1 MDGSAGGLASCG
13 RSGRVRRH
21 GQIRRFIAQ
30 SRITPTPLR
39 PSSAR
44 SSGGHPEKWWN
55 FNMTLYT
62 GPLQPHS
69 SFHGPRRHWAGGL
82 GPSRARLKWR
92 LSAPRHDQGSLRRLA
107 RARAQRRPRS
117 QCVFL
122 WNQRPCPNPFGLSR
136 SLRKPWVVGG
146 GAGGGTATVCDF
158 FAF

>member
-1 MDGSAGGLASCG
+1 
-13 RSGRVRRH
+13 
-21 GQIRRFIAQ
+21 
-30 SRITPTPLR
+30 
-39 PSSAR
+39 
-44 SSGGHPEKWWN
+44 
-55 FNMTLYT
+55 MTLYT
-62 GPLQPHS
+62 GPLQSPS
-69 SFHGPRRHWAGGL
+69 SFTVRGDNGMAGL

-122 WNQRPCPNPFGLSR
+122 SNQRPRPNPFGLSR